1 MLFIF
6 EESTRM
12 EGLMFKNDKKFE
24 TLISRTKIY
33 LIIIAILLIILCI
46 NDTSYIVPSIVIYA
60 LILIYSLWTNNKRR
74 DELSKH
80 IQDITVNVD
89 STVKSSLVNSPF
101 PLIIMETTGSIIWKS
116 SKFVSEFA
124 NADINQITRNLAKE
138 IKLDILES
146 KLNKDTIKN
155 TSIQKEIT
163 IGKKTYKVLGE
174 YVKSKKKK
182 QNEYMMTLYFMD
194 DTEHLK
200 LQKELQEQQNCI
212 GIITVDNYDEM
223 VQILPDEKKS
233 LILAEIEK
241 NIYDWVNNIGG
252 LVVKTDRRTYLYFF
266 EQKELEKL
274 KENKF
279 DILDKVKEIDT
290 DETVSLTLSIAVS
303 NEGNTNH
310 EKYKSAQVAMDIVLG
325 RGGDQAVIRENEKY
339 TFFGGRSLEVE
350 KRTKVKARTV
360 ARALEQIIIESKN
373 VMIMGHTN
381 ADIDCMG
388 SSLGMYRLAK
398 ALGKETYVVNNTTGL
413 SVDNFIQALKEEK
426 EYNEVLISKS
436 EAFNKISEETLLII
450 VDTHKNSYVEIP
462 ELLEKTNKIVVIDH
476 HRKSPDFIENTIL
489 TFHEVYASSA
499 AELVTEILQYVETEV
514 NLTTLET
521 EGLFAGIM
529 MDTKNFTFKT
539 GVRTFEAAAYLRKK
553 GVDIL
558 RVKKWFQSNLENY
571 NEIADIVKK
580 AEIVNES
587 IGISIYEKED
597 KDANIICA
605 KAADELL
612 TISDITASFVLGKQ
626 GDKICV
632 SGRSVGDIN
641 VQVILEKLGG
651 GGHITVAG
659 AQIENMTLEEAK
671 QELIIRIN
679 EYLSEIM

>member
-1 MLFIF
+1 MV
-6 EESTRM
+6 
-12 EGLMFKNDKKFE
+12 KNKKDKKFE

-33 LIIIAILLIILCI
+33 LILIAILLIILCI

-60 LILIYSLWTNNKRR
+60 LIIIYSLWTNNKRR
-74 DELSKH
+74 DELTRH
-80 IQDITVNVD
+80 IQDLTVNVD

-101 PLIIMETTGSIIWKS
+101 PLILMETSGNIIWKS
-116 SKFVSEFA
+116 SKFVTEFA
-124 NADINQITRNLAKE
+124 NTDIAGVVRGLAKE

-146 KLNKDTIKN
+146 KFNKEEIKN
-155 TSIQKEIT
+155 QSIEREIT

-182 QNEYMMTLYFMD
+182 QNEYMMTLYFLD
-194 DTEHLK
+194 NTEKLNLEQELK
-200 LQKELQEQQNCI
+200 DKENCI
-212 GIITVDNYDEM
+212 GIITIDNYEEM
-223 VQILPDEKKS
+223 VQMLPDEKKS

-241 NIYDWVNNIGG
+241 NIYDWTANIGG
-252 LVVKTDRRTYLYFF
+252 LLVKTDRKTYMYFF
-266 EQKELEKL
+266 NQKELENL

-303 NEGNTNH
+303 NEGETNSD
-310 EKYKSAQVAMDIVLG
+310 KYKSAQTAMDIVLG

-339 TFFGGRSLEVE
+339 TFFGGRTLEVE

-360 ARALEQIIIESKN
+360 ARALEQIILESKD
-373 VMIMGHTN
+373 VMIMGHIN

-388 SSLGMYRLAK
+388 SSLGIYRLAK
-398 ALGKETYVVNNTTGL
+398 DLGKEAYIVNNTTGETI
-413 SVDNFIQALKEEK
+413 SSFIEALKEEK
-426 EYNEVLISKS
+426 EYNDVLLNKS
-436 EAFNKISEETLLII
+436 EALNKISEETLLVV
-450 VDTHKNSYVEIP
+450 VDTHKKSYVEVP
-462 ELLEKTNKIVVIDH
+462 ELLEKTNKIVIIDH
-476 HRKSPDFIENTIL
+476 HRRSPDFIENAIL
-489 TFHEVYASSA
+489 SFHEVYASSA
-499 AELVTEILQYVETEV
+499 AELVTEILQYVETKV
-514 NLTTLET
+514 NLTTIET
-521 EGLFAGIM
+521 EGLYAGIM

-571 NEIADIVKK
+571 NLI
-580 AEIVNES
+580 AEIVRNAEIVKES
-587 IGISIYEKED
+587 IAISIYEKED
-597 KDANIICA
+597 KNANLICA

-632 SGRSVGDIN
+632 SGRSIGDIN
-641 VQVILEKLGG
+641 VQLILEKLGG

-659 AQIENMTLEEAK
+659 AQIEGMTIEEAK
-671 QELIIRIN
+671 QELIAQIN
-679 EYLSEIM
+679 EYFSE

>member
-1 MLFIF
+1 MA
-6 EESTRM
+6 
-12 EGLMFKNDKKFE
+12 KNKKDKKFE

-33 LIIIAILLIILCI
+33 LILIAILLIILCI

-60 LILIYSLWTNNKRR
+60 LIIIYSLWTNNKRR
-74 DELSKH
+74 DELTRH
-80 IQDITVNVD
+80 IQDLTVNVD

-101 PLIIMETTGSIIWKS
+101 PLILMETSGNIIWKS
-116 SKFVSEFA
+116 SKFVTEFA
-124 NADINQITRNLAKE
+124 NTDIVGVVKGLAKE

-146 KLNKDTIKN
+146 KFNKEEIKN
-155 TSIQKEIT
+155 QSIEREIT

-182 QNEYMMTLYFMD
+182 QNEYMMTLYFLD
-194 DTEHLK
+194 NTEKLNLEQELK
-200 LQKELQEQQNCI
+200 DKENCI
-212 GIITVDNYDEM
+212 GIITIDNYEEM
-223 VQILPDEKKS
+223 VQMLPDEKKS

-241 NIYDWVNNIGG
+241 NIYDWTANIGG
-252 LVVKTDRRTYLYFF
+252 LLVKTDRKTYMYFF
-266 EQKELEKL
+266 KQKELENL

-303 NEGNTNH
+303 NEGETNSD
-310 EKYKSAQVAMDIVLG
+310 KYKSAQTAMDIVLG

-339 TFFGGRSLEVE
+339 TFFGGRTLEVE

-360 ARALEQIIIESKN
+360 ARALEQIILESKD
-373 VMIMGHTN
+373 VMIMGHIN

-388 SSLGMYRLAK
+388 SSLGIYRLAK
-398 ALGKETYVVNNTTGL
+398 DLGKEAYIVNNTTGETI
-413 SVDNFIQALKEEK
+413 SSFIEALKEEK
-426 EYNEVLISKS
+426 EYNDVLLNKS
-436 EAFNKISEETLLII
+436 EALNKISEETLLVV
-450 VDTHKNSYVEIP
+450 VDTHKKSYVEVP
-462 ELLEKTNKIVVIDH
+462 ELLEKTNKIVIIDH
-476 HRKSPDFIENTIL
+476 HRRSPDFIENAIL
-489 TFHEVYASSA
+489 SFHEVYASSA
-499 AELVTEILQYVETEV
+499 AELVTEILQYVETKV

-521 EGLFAGIM
+521 EGLYAGIM

-558 RVKKWFQSNLENY
+558 RVKKWFQTNLENY
-571 NEIADIVKK
+571 NLI
-580 AEIVNES
+580 AEIVRNAEIVKES
-587 IGISIYEKED
+587 IAISIYEKED
-597 KDANIICA
+597 KNANLICA

-632 SGRSVGDIN
+632 SGRSIGDIN
-641 VQVILEKLGG
+641 VQLILEKLGG

-659 AQIENMTLEEAK
+659 AQIEGMTIEEAK
-671 QELIIRIN
+671 QELIAQIN
-679 EYLSEIM
+679 EYFSE

>member
-1 MLFIF
+1 MA
-6 EESTRM
+6 
-12 EGLMFKNDKKFE
+12 KNKKDKKFE

-33 LIIIAILLIILCI
+33 LILIAILLIILCI

-60 LILIYSLWTNNKRR
+60 LIIIYSLWTNNKRR
-74 DELSKH
+74 DELTRH
-80 IQDITVNVD
+80 IQDLTVNVD

-101 PLIIMETTGSIIWKS
+101 PLILMETSGNIIWKS
-116 SKFVSEFA
+116 SKFVTEFA
-124 NADINQITRNLAKE
+124 NTDIAGVVRGLAKE

-146 KLNKDTIKN
+146 KFNKEEIKN
-155 TSIQKEIT
+155 QSIEREIT

-182 QNEYMMTLYFMD
+182 QNEYMMTLYFLD
-194 DTEHLK
+194 NTEKLNLEQELK
-200 LQKELQEQQNCI
+200 DKENCI
-212 GIITVDNYDEM
+212 GIITIDNYEEM
-223 VQILPDEKKS
+223 VQMLPDEKKS

-241 NIYDWVNNIGG
+241 NIYDWTANIGG
-252 LVVKTDRRTYLYFF
+252 LLVKTDRKTYMYFF
-266 EQKELEKL
+266 NQKELENI

-303 NEGNTNH
+303 NEGETNSD
-310 EKYKSAQVAMDIVLG
+310 KYKSAQTAMDIVLG

-339 TFFGGRSLEVE
+339 TFFGGRTLEVE

-360 ARALEQIIIESKN
+360 ARALEQIILESKD
-373 VMIMGHTN
+373 VMIMGHIN

-388 SSLGMYRLAK
+388 SSLGIYRLAK
-398 ALGKETYVVNNTTGL
+398 DLGKEAYIVNNTTGETI
-413 SVDNFIQALKEEK
+413 SSFIEALKEEK
-426 EYNEVLISKS
+426 EYNDVLLNKS
-436 EAFNKISEETLLII
+436 EALNKISEETLLVV
-450 VDTHKNSYVEIP
+450 VDTHKKSYVEVP
-462 ELLEKTNKIVVIDH
+462 ELLEKTNKIVIIDH
-476 HRKSPDFIENTIL
+476 HRRSPDFIENAIL
-489 TFHEVYASSA
+489 SFHEVYASSA
-499 AELVTEILQYVETEV
+499 AELVTEILQYVETKV
-514 NLTTLET
+514 NLTTIET
-521 EGLFAGIM
+521 EGLYAGIM

-571 NEIADIVKK
+571 NLI
-580 AEIVNES
+580 AEIVRNAEIVKES
-587 IGISIYEKED
+587 IAISIYEKED
-597 KDANIICA
+597 KNANLICA

-632 SGRSVGDIN
+632 SGRSIGDIN
-641 VQVILEKLGG
+641 VQLILEKLGG

-659 AQIENMTLEEAK
+659 AQIEGMTIEEAK
-671 QELIIRIN
+671 QELIAQIN
-679 EYLSEIM
+679 EYFSE

>member
-1 MLFIF
+1 MP
-6 EESTRM
+6 
-12 EGLMFKNDKKFE
+12 KNDKKFE

-74 DELSKH
+74 DELTKH

-101 PLIIMETTGSIIWKS
+101 PLVIMETTGNIIWKS

-124 NADINQITRNLAKE
+124 NEDVNHITKELAKE
-138 IKLDILES
+138 IKLDILENT
-146 KLNKDTIKN
+146 LNKELKKNQSIK
-155 TSIQKEIT
+155 KELT
-163 IGKKTYKVLGE
+163 IGKKKYKVLGE

-182 QNEYMMTLYFMD
+182 QNEYMMTLYFLD
-194 DTEHLK
+194 NTENLALK
-200 LQKELQEQQNCI
+200 KELEEQKNCI
-212 GIITVDNYDEM
+212 GIITIDNYDEM
-223 VQILPDEKKS
+223 VQMLPDEKKS

-241 NIYDWVNNIGG
+241 DIYEWATGIGG
-252 LVVKTDRRTYLYFF
+252 VVVKTDRKTYVYFF
-266 EQKELEKL
+266 EQKELEKI

-279 DILDKVKEIDT
+279 EILDKIKEIDT
-290 DETVSLTLSIAVS
+290 DETVALTLSIAIS
-303 NEGNTNH
+303 NEGETDYD
-310 EKYKSAQVAMDIVLG
+310 KYKSAQVAMDVVLG
-325 RGGDQAVIRENEKY
+325 RGGDQAAIRENEKY
-339 TFFGGRSLEVE
+339 TFFGGRTLEVE

-360 ARALEQIIIESKN
+360 ARALEQIITEAKN
-373 VMIMGHTN
+373 VIIMGHTN
-381 ADIDCMG
+381 ADIDSMG
-388 SSLGMYRLAK
+388 SSLGIYRLAK
-398 ALGKETYVVNNTTGL
+398 SLEKETYIVNNTTGL
-413 SVDNFIQALKEEK
+413 SIDNFVEAIKDEE
-426 EYNEVLISKS
+426 EYKGVLINKS
-436 EAFNKISEETLLII
+436 EALNKISEETLLVI
-450 VDTHKNSYVEIP
+450 VDTHKNGYVEVP
-462 ELLEKTNKIVVIDH
+462 ELIEKTNKIVIIDH

-499 AELVTEILQYVETEV
+499 AELVTEILQYAETEV
-514 NLTTLET
+514 KLSTLEA
-521 EGLFAGIM
+521 EGLYAGIM

-539 GVRTFEAAAYLRKK
+539 GVRTFEAAAFLRKK

-558 RVKKWFQSNLENY
+558 KVKKWFQSNLESY
-571 NEIADIVKK
+571 NTIADIVKD
-580 AEIVNES
+580 AQIVNNS

-597 KDANIICA
+597 KNANVICA

-632 SGRSVGDIN
+632 SGRSIGDIN

-659 AQIENMTLEEAK
+659 AQIEGMTLEEAK

-679 EYLSEIM
+679 EYFSEII

>member
-1 MLFIF
+1 MA
-6 EESTRM
+6 
-12 EGLMFKNDKKFE
+12 KNKKDKKFE

-33 LIIIAILLIILCI
+33 LILIAILLIILCI

-60 LILIYSLWTNNKRR
+60 LIIIYSLWTNNKRR
-74 DELSKH
+74 DELTRH
-80 IQDITVNVD
+80 IQDLTVNVD

-101 PLIIMETTGSIIWKS
+101 PLILMETSGNIIWKS
-116 SKFVSEFA
+116 SKFVTEFA
-124 NADINQITRNLAKE
+124 NTDIAGVVRGLAKE

-146 KLNKDTIKN
+146 KFNKEEIKN
-155 TSIQKEIT
+155 QSIEREIT

-182 QNEYMMTLYFMD
+182 QNEYMMTLYFLD
-194 DTEHLK
+194 NTEKLNLEQELK
-200 LQKELQEQQNCI
+200 DKENCI
-212 GIITVDNYDEM
+212 GIITIDNYEEM
-223 VQILPDEKKS
+223 VQMLPDEKKS

-241 NIYDWVNNIGG
+241 NIYDWTANIGG
-252 LVVKTDRRTYLYFF
+252 LLVKTDRKTYMYFF
-266 EQKELEKL
+266 NQKELENL

-303 NEGNTNH
+303 NEGETNSD
-310 EKYKSAQVAMDIVLG
+310 KYKSAQTAMDIVLG

-339 TFFGGRSLEVE
+339 TFFGGRTLEVE

-360 ARALEQIIIESKN
+360 ARALEQIILESKD
-373 VMIMGHTN
+373 VMIMGHIN

-388 SSLGMYRLAK
+388 SSLGIYRLAK
-398 ALGKETYVVNNTTGL
+398 DLGKEAYIVNNTTGETI
-413 SVDNFIQALKEEK
+413 SSFIEALKEEK
-426 EYNEVLISKS
+426 EYNDVLLNKS
-436 EAFNKISEETLLII
+436 EALNKISEETLLVV
-450 VDTHKNSYVEIP
+450 VDTHKKSYVEVP
-462 ELLEKTNKIVVIDH
+462 ELLEKTNKIVIIDH
-476 HRKSPDFIENTIL
+476 HRRSPDFIENAIL
-489 TFHEVYASSA
+489 SFHEVYASSA
-499 AELVTEILQYVETEV
+499 AELVTEILQYVETKV
-514 NLTTLET
+514 NLTTVET
-521 EGLFAGIM
+521 EGLYAGIM

-571 NEIADIVKK
+571 NLI
-580 AEIVNES
+580 AEIVRNAEIVKES
-587 IGISIYEKED
+587 IAISIYEKED
-597 KDANIICA
+597 KNANLICA

-632 SGRSVGDIN
+632 SGRSIGDIN
-641 VQVILEKLGG
+641 VQLILEKLGG

-659 AQIENMTLEEAK
+659 AQIEGMTIEEAK
-671 QELIIRIN
+671 QELIAQIN
-679 EYLSEIM
+679 EYFSE